1 MRLLCAVMLL
11 CFLVIPVE
19 GVAAPE
25 VKSVQANFVQ
35 EKNMAILARP
45 LLSRGRFLFQ
55 APASLRWEYF
65 TPLHSILLMDDGKI
79 RKFVKT
85 KDEFVEERSMGL
97 SAMQM
102 VLQEITGWL
111 DGDITDTPTFLAK
124 RVAER
129 KIILTPRKPALS
141 KIISQVELQLLDDSG
156 LMKSV
161 TLYEG
166 EDSFTRM
173 VFSDA
178 VVNLEIA
185 KSSFKGP

>member
-1 MRLLCAVMLL
+1 MLL